1 MLSGVNET
9 VALMFA
15 GATTIELFDVQP
27 VVLLVTVTKY
37 VSGVDTVI
45 EPVEREVCGVLG
57 TPGSVP
63 KEELQVK
70 SYSPVFVGFAVIVT
84 LPVLQYLLEFAVKFT
99 VLPAPKDTTQG

>member
-1 MLSGVNET
+1 MLSGLKET

-15 GATTIELFDVQP
+15 GDTTIELFEVHP
-27 VVLLVTVTKY
+27 VELLVTVTKY

-45 EPVEREVCGVLG
+45 EPVESAVCGVFG

-70 SYSPVFVGFAVIVT
+70 SYNPVFVGFAVIVT
-84 LPVLQYLLEFAVKFT
+84 LPVLQY
-99 VLPAPKDTTQG
+99 